1 MNRDDLFSLCCGY
14 ADRRH
19 QAGAGRVTVE
29 FRGRAVDPVPE
40 ILRSFRLAEI
50 SESEKNSLLS
60 LLCDPEE
67 ADFCAETACVRDP
80 YADERDGE
88 WDDDKL
94 D

>member
-1 MNRDDLFSLCCGY
+1 MNRDDLLALCRDC
-14 ADRRH
+14 ADHPRR
-19 QAGAGRVTVE
+19 ATMGRVTVE
-29 FRGRAVDPVPE
+29 FRGRTVDPVPE
-40 ILRSFRLAEI
+40 IIRSFRLAEI

-67 ADFCAETACVRDP
+67 SDFCAETACVRDP

-88 WDDDKL
+88 CDDDL